1 MYAFVHVRIVGTKM
15 AQISKPTEI
24 EPLVVS
30 PRDARKAIGCG
41 NTRFYELLNLGEI
54 QSYTD
59 GRSRKVIVASLR
71 DYVTR
76 QLEAESCKT
85 RKGWTDRATEV
96 RVAKKQLTSSPTKMR
111 SGRR

>member
-1 MYAFVHVRIVGTKM
+1 M
-15 AQISKPTEI
+15 APIKSTEI

-41 NTRFYELLNLGEI
+41 NTRFYELLNSGEV

-76 QLEAESCKT
+76 QLEAEVSKP

-96 RVAKKQLTSSPTKMR
+96 RVAKKQPISPPAKMR